1 MLVTLS
7 SKGQLVIPKPVREA
21 LSLSSGDQFQ
31 VLIVEGK
38 IVLEPVVNHSSVER
52 LYGKFAGH
60 DLLSDLE
67 EEHRQEL
74 GRE

>member
-21 LSLSSGDQFQ
+21 LNLSSGDQFQ
-31 VLIVEGK
+31 VKIVEGK
-38 IVLEPVVNHSSVER
+38 IVLEPVMDHSQIDR
-52 LYGKFAGH
+52 LYGKFTGV
-60 DLLSDLE
+60 DLLRDLE

-74 GRE
+74 ARE